1 MLGMG
6 GWPALER
13 WFAAMD
19 SRATYAGMKSD
30 FYTHC
35 HDLPP
40 QLGGCAFNQDGP
52 AVAAQIDGTKA
63 QLAYV
68 HTYTTAFEGVSNTAA
83 LVLPL
88 YRYGRQELA
97 PSAASAERDV
107 AGAADDGGDPAQ
119 GSAGGGGEDGV

>member
-1 MLGMG
+1 MGMG

-30 FYTHC
+30 FYTNC

-52 AVAAQIDGTKA
+52 AVAAQIDGTK
-63 QLAYV
+63 
-68 HTYTTAFEGVSNTAA
+68 
-83 LVLPL
+83 PL
-88 YRYGRQELA
+88 RRRPRWFINKREVELRFTFTLLA
-97 PSAASAERDV
+97 P
-107 AGAADDGGDPAQ
+107 
-119 GSAGGGGEDGV
+119 